1 MRTSSCS
8 GARCEESCEVPVGRA
23 SRWGPDL
30 MGGPGGGEVCTP
42 SNDPEAEEGG
52 PPCRAGRPQRPP
64 SGPQGPARGRPLSL
78 PEAAAYLNV
87 AERYMRRLV
96 TERRIPYFK
105 VGRLLRFS
113 AEDLDAFLEAG
124 RVESGTPH
132 PLLVPRR
139 GR

>member
-1 MRTSSCS
+1 M
-8 GARCEESCEVPVGRA
+8 GEARHRA
-23 SRWGPDL
+23 ADL
-30 MGGPGGGEVCTP
+30 MGGRYGGEVCSP
-42 SNDPEAEEGG
+42 SDDPEAEEGG
-52 PPCRAGRPQRPP
+52 PPCRAGRPQRPT
-64 SGPQGPARGRPLSL
+64 SAPQGPGRGRPLTL

-96 TERRIPYFK
+96 TDRRLPYFK

-124 RVESGTPH
+124 RIEPSSPH

>member
-1 MRTSSCS
+1 MGEARHR
-8 GARCEESCEVPVGRA
+8 GA
-23 SRWGPDL
+23 DL

-42 SNDPEAEEGG
+42 SDDPEAEEEG
-52 PPCRAGRPQRPP
+52 PPCPASRPQLPT
-64 SGPQGPARGRPLSL
+64 SGPHGPTRGRPLTL

-96 TERRIPYFK
+96 TDRRLPYFK

-113 AEDLDAFLEAG
+113 AEDLDAYLEAG
-124 RVESGTPH
+124 RIEPNTAH
-132 PLLVPRR
+132 PFLVPRR

>member
-1 MRTSSCS
+1 MD
-8 GARCEESCEVPVGRA
+8 
-23 SRWGPDL
+23 GPSA
-30 MGGPGGGEVCTP
+30 GEVCTP
-42 SNDPEAEEGG
+42 SDDPEAKKGG
-52 PPCRAGRPQRPP
+52 SPCRPGRQERPTSAPQRP
-64 SGPQGPARGRPLSL
+64 GRGRPLTL
-78 PEAAAYLNV
+78 PEAAAHLNV

-96 TERRIPYFK
+96 TDRRIPYFK

-124 RVESGTPH
+124 RIESSAAH

>member
-1 MRTSSCS
+1 
-8 GARCEESCEVPVGRA
+8 
-23 SRWGPDL
+23 

-42 SNDPEAEEGG
+42 SEDPETEEGG
-52 PPCRAGRPQRPP
+52 APCRPSRPQRPT
-64 SGPQGPARGRPLSL
+64 SAPQGPGRGRPLTL

-96 TERRIPYFK
+96 TDRRLPYFK

-124 RVESGTPH
+124 RIEPITSH

-139 GR
+139 RR